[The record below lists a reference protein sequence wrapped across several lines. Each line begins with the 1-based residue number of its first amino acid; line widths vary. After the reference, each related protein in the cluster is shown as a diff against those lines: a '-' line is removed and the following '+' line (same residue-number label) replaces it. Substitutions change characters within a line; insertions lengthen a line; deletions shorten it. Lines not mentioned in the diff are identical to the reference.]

1 MGPLQTKVK
10 SGGDKHFAI
19 RSAICQIA
27 RRAQALLLSALR
39 FLAPSFLIMPKHIFV
54 DREVSVIQMA
64 APSMERIVSLCK
76 RRGFIFA
83 NSEIYG
89 GIASTWD
96 YGPLGVEL
104 KNNVMRA
111 WWRSVVYERDDMEG
125 LDAAILMNRLV
136 WRYSGHEVTF
146 SDPLVDCRECKSRLR
161 ADHLKDGKCPNC
173 GSSNMTEAR
182 NFNLMFK
189 TTVGPVES
197 EENIAYLRPET
208 AQGMFVNFANVQ
220 QAMRRKLPF
229 GIAQIGKAFRNEI
242 TPGNFTFRTRE
253 FEQMEIEYFCK
264 PPQYLQSG
272 EKNDVELH
280 QEWVEQ
286 RFSWYVNLGIAPERL
301 RKRAQTPDELAHYA
315 KATVDIE
322 YLFPGSLGFSE
333 LEGIANRQDYDLT
346 AHSKDVPDEDLER
359 LKLQKNADSTTKLDY
374 FDDQY
379 VDPATGKKGAR
390 YIPYVIEP
398 AAGATRATLAFLC
411 EAYNEELVS
420 EPKEEELA
428 PLRDAV
434 AAARKNIDK
443 KIAEAEKAAAKGE
456 LKADAPTAAQLRA
469 INEAL
474 TSCEAELPQSLLA
487 VEDACDLPG
496 AARVELLKKVRQAA
510 AKLCD
515 EYTRVVLKLHP
526 RLAPIKVAVFPLK
539 KNEPRIVE
547 VAKRIKRD
555 LQPAVRVVYDDSAG
569 IGKLYRRQ
577 DEIGTP
583 FCVTVD
589 FQSLEDDTVTVR
601 DRDSMLQERV
611 PISQLESYLTQRL
624 R

>member
-1 MGPLQTKVK
+1 
-10 SGGDKHFAI
+10 
-19 RSAICQIA
+19 
-27 RRAQALLLSALR
+27 
-39 FLAPSFLIMPKHIFV
+39 
-54 DREVSVIQMA
+54 
-64 APSMERIVSLCK
+64 MEKIVSLCK
-76 RRGFIFA
+76 RRGFIFP

-89 GIASTWD
+89 GIGSTWD

-111 WWRSVVYERDDMEG
+111 WWRSVVYDRDDMEG

-136 WRYSGHEVTF
+136 WRYSGHEATF
-146 SDPLVDCRECKSRLR
+146 SDPLVDCRNCGKRSR
-161 ADHLKDGKCPNC
+161 ADHLVDGKCGHC
-173 GSSNMTEAR
+173 GSNDLTEPRA
-182 NFNLMFK
+182 FLLMFK
-189 TTVGPVES
+189 TNVGPVES
-197 EENIAYLRPET
+197 DENLAYLRPET
-208 AQGMFVNFANVQ
+208 AQGIFVNFNNVQ
-220 QAMRRKLPF
+220 QTMRRKLPF
-229 GIAQIGKAFRNEI
+229 GVAQIGKVFRNEI

-264 PPQYLQSG
+264 PPQYLQPG

-280 QEWVEQ
+280 REWVEQ
-286 RFSWYVNLGIAPERL
+286 RFNWYVGLGLDPGKL
-301 RKRAQTPDELAHYA
+301 QKREQTKEELAHYA

-346 AHSKDVPDEDLER
+346 AHSRDIPEEDLKR
-359 LKLQKNADSTTKLDY
+359 LKLAANTDSTQKLDY

-398 AAGATRATLAFLC
+398 SAGPTRATLAFLC

-420 EPKEEELA
+420 EPKAEDLTA
-428 PLRDAV
+428 LREAI
-434 AAARKNIDK
+434 AAARKNIEK
-443 KIAEAEKAAAKGE
+443 KIAEAGKATAKGE
-456 LKADAPTAAQLRA
+456 AKAAKAEGPTADQLRA

-474 TSCEAELPQSLLA
+474 EKAGAGLPRTLLD
-487 VEDACDLPG
+487 VEDACNLPG
-496 AARVELLKKVRQAA
+496 GDRVELLKKVRQVAA
-510 AKLCD
+510 RLCD

-526 RLAPIKVAVFPLK
+526 QLAPIKAAVFPLK

-547 VAKRIKRD
+547 IAKQIKRD
-555 LQPAVRVVYDDSAG
+555 LQPVLRAVYDDSAG

-583 FCVTVD
+583 FCITVD
-589 FQSLEDDTVTVR
+589 YDTLGEGKDAALSDLKGTVTVR
-601 DRDSMLQERV
+601 ERDSMQQERIA
-611 PISQLESYLTQRL
+611 ISELETYLL
-624 R
+624 RKLKA

>member
-1 MGPLQTKVK
+1 
-10 SGGDKHFAI
+10 
-19 RSAICQIA
+19 
-27 RRAQALLLSALR
+27 
-39 FLAPSFLIMPKHIFV
+39 
-54 DREVSVIQMA
+54 
-64 APSMERIVSLCK
+64 MEKIVSLCK

-136 WRYSGHEVTF
+136 WRYSGHEATF
-146 SDPLVDCRECKSRLR
+146 SDPLVDCRECKTRSR
-161 ADHLKDGKCPNC
+161 ADHLKDGKCPGC
-173 GSSNMTEAR
+173 GSANLTEPR

-197 EENIAYLRPET
+197 DENLAYLRPET
-208 AQGMFVNFANVQ
+208 AQGIFANFANVQ

-264 PPQYLQSG
+264 PPQYLQPG
-272 EKNDVELH
+272 EKTDTELH
-280 QEWVEQ
+280 QEWVDQ
-286 RFSWYVNLGIAPERL
+286 RFDWYVKLGLDPQKL
-301 RKRAQTPDELAHYA
+301 TKREQSKEELAHYA

-322 YLFPGSLGFSE
+322 YRFPGSLGFSE
-333 LEGIANRQDYDLT
+333 LEGIANRQDYDLS
-346 AHSKDVPDEDLER
+346 AHSKDVPDEDLAR

-390 YIPYVIEP
+390 YVPYVIEP
-398 AAGATRATLAFLC
+398 SAGATRATLAFLC
-411 EAYNEELVS
+411 EAYNEELVG
-420 EPKEEELA
+420 EPKEEELNA
-428 PLRDAV
+428 LRESI

-443 KIAEAEKAAAKGE
+443 KIAEAEKAEAKGE
-456 LKADAPTAAQLRA
+456 LKAGSPTAVQLRA
-469 INEAL
+469 INDAL
-474 TSCEAELPQSLLA
+474 ARCEAELPQSLLA

-496 AARVELLKKVRQAA
+496 ADRVELLKKVRQAA

-526 RLAPIKVAVFPLK
+526 QLAPIKVAVFPLK

-547 VAKRIKRD
+547 MAKQIKHD
-555 LQPAVRVVYDDSAG
+555 LQPTTRVVYDDSAG

-583 FCVTVD
+583 FCITVD
-589 FQSLEDDTVTVR
+589 YQSLEDQTVTVR
-601 DRDSMLQERV
+601 ERDSMKQERV
-611 PISQLESYLTQRL
+611 ATSQLENYLTRV

>member
-1 MGPLQTKVK
+1 
-10 SGGDKHFAI
+10 
-19 RSAICQIA
+19 
-27 RRAQALLLSALR
+27 
-39 FLAPSFLIMPKHIFV
+39 
-54 DREVSVIQMA
+54 MA
-64 APSMERIVSLCK
+64 APSMEKIVSLSK

-89 GIASTWD
+89 GIGSTWD

-111 WWRSVVYERDDMEG
+111 WWRSVVYDRDDMEG

-136 WRYSGHEVTF
+136 WRYSGHEATF
-146 SDPLVDCRECKSRLR
+146 SDPLVDCRECGRRSR
-161 ADHLKDGKCPNC
+161 ADHLKDGKCPFC
-173 GSSNMTEAR
+173 GSANLTDPR

-208 AQGMFVNFANVQ
+208 AQGIFVNFLNIQ
-220 QAMRRKLPF
+220 QTTRRKLPF
-229 GIAQIGKAFRNEI
+229 GVAQVGKAFRNEI

-264 PPQYLQSG
+264 PPQYLQPG

-280 QEWVEQ
+280 EEWVGQ
-286 RFSWYVNLGIAPERL
+286 RFNWYIKLGLAPERL
-301 RKRAQTPDELAHYA
+301 RKREQTADELAHYA

-333 LEGIANRQDYDLT
+333 LEGIANRQDYDLS
-346 AHSKDVPDEDLER
+346 AHSKDVPEEDLVR
-359 LKLQKNADSTTKLDY
+359 LKLQKNSDSTTKLDY

-398 AAGATRATLAFLC
+398 SAGATRATLAFLC
-411 EAYNEELVS
+411 EAYHEELVS
-420 EPKEEELA
+420 EPKEEELTA
-428 PLRDAV
+428 LREAI
-434 AAARKNIDK
+434 AAARKNIQK
-443 KIAEAEKAAAKGE
+443 KIADQKREAQKKVEASKATQLGTEEFHKAGTGALHHFYYLEEFKAIDAALEKA
-456 LKADAPTAAQLRA
+456 
-469 INEAL
+469 EA
-474 TSCEAELPQSLLA
+474 SLPQTLLK

-496 AARVELLKKVRQAA
+496 SDRVELLKKVRQVA

-526 RLAPIKVAVFPLK
+526 QLAPVKVAVFPLK

-547 VAKRIKRD
+547 IAKQIKRD
-555 LQPAVRVVYDDSAG
+555 LQPLMRAVYDDTGA

-583 FCVTVD
+583 FCITVD
-589 FQSLEDDTVTVR
+589 FETLGEKGPELKDTVTLR
-601 DRDSMLQERV
+601 DRDSMQQVRV
-611 PISQLESYLTQRL
+611 AIPELATYLMNKL
-624 R
+624 N

>member
-1 MGPLQTKVK
+1 
-10 SGGDKHFAI
+10 
-19 RSAICQIA
+19 
-27 RRAQALLLSALR
+27 
-39 FLAPSFLIMPKHIFV
+39 
-54 DREVSVIQMA
+54 
-64 APSMERIVSLCK
+64 MEKIVSLCK

-89 GIASTWD
+89 GIGSTWD

-111 WWRSVVYERDDMEG
+111 WWRAVVYDRDDMEG

-136 WRYSGHEVTF
+136 WKYSGHEATF
-146 SDPLVDCRECKSRLR
+146 SDPLVDCRECGKRSR
-161 ADHLKDGKCPNC
+161 ADHLKDGKCPYC
-173 GSSNMTEAR
+173 GSTKLTEPR

-189 TTVGPVES
+189 TTIGPVES
-197 EENIAYLRPET
+197 EESIAYLRPET
-208 AQGMFVNFANVQ
+208 AQGIFVNFLNVLQ
-220 QAMRRKLPF
+220 TSRRKLPF
-229 GIAQIGKAFRNEI
+229 GVAQIGKAFRNEI

-264 PPQYLQSG
+264 PPQYLQPG

-286 RFSWYVNLGIAPERL
+286 RFNWYVKLGLSPERL
-301 RKRAQTPDELAHYA
+301 LKREQTAEELAHYA

-333 LEGIANRQDYDLT
+333 LEGIANRQDYDLS
-346 AHSKDVPDEDLER
+346 AHSKDIPEEDLVR

-398 AAGATRATLAFLC
+398 SAGATRATLAFLC

-420 EPKEEELA
+420 EPKAEELNT
-428 PLRDAV
+428 LREAI
-434 AAARKNIDK
+434 AAARKSLDK
-443 KIAEAEKAAAKGE
+443 KTAEAEKAAQKNE
-456 LKADAPTAAQLRA
+456 LKADAPTAEQLRA
-469 INEAL
+469 INDAMAKAD
-474 TSCEAELPQSLLA
+474 AELPASLLN
-487 VEDACDLPG
+487 VEEACDLPG
-496 AARVELLKKVRQAA
+496 GDRVELLKKVRQAA

-526 RLAPIKVAVFPLK
+526 QLAPIKVAVFPLK

-547 VAKRIKRD
+547 IAKQIKRD
-555 LQPAVRVVYDDSAG
+555 LQPLMRAVYDDTGA

-583 FCVTVD
+583 FCITVD
-589 FQSLEDDTVTVR
+589 FETLGEKGAELKDTVTVR
-601 DRDSMLQERV
+601 HRDTMQQERIA
-611 PISQLESYLTQRL
+611 ISQLETFLLQKL
-624 R
+624 K